1 MRTHTTPPWVIFP
14 LVPIPAMKLLHTL
27 ALLTLFPL
35 IAAAQAPPPKPGD
48 PKQTEPKKEEPKK
61 EESKKEEPKKE
72 EPKKEEPKKLAPI
85 PGYKTVSELTK
96 ADPKQFKEDAPTKPV
111 TPGFIGVDVADKGKP
126 VVEDIAPKSPAETGG
141 VKPGDI
147 ITKIGTDEVGTAAA
161 AKERL
166 RGLIADE
173 AVALTVMRD
182 GKAIALNLT
191 PKATSKPLQPSAL
204 PTPPLGVRAL
214 LGVRVGDPLK
224 DGGVPVDTL
233 TGGGAA
239 DKAGIKEKDVLL
251 QIDDRKIDATNTL
264 TELLSLKKP
273 GDTVTVKLSRDGKEQ
288 EVKAT
293 LTSDQQGGPGG
304 GRPGFGGGFG
314 GGWNDALPSA
324 WKRKDYKLAII
335 GIEYPDQKHN
345 EKVADKDWEES
356 LFSTGKYSAKSA
368 TGQNVFG
375 SMADYYKEISYDNLK
390 VEGKFAGWVE
400 VSKKRLEYSTGSG
413 TSTREKSALLTEAMD
428 KLVAKDKDALKD
440 YDGVFFLYAGGSIP
454 NVTRGSLY
462 WPHRASVRHN
472 NKSWPY
478 FIVQEGGD
486 RMTNISVF
494 CHEFGHMLGLPDLY
508 ARPEVPGMEG
518 VGVWCA
524 MSQQLGNG
532 RPQHFSAWSKM
543 QLGWAKPTMI
553 DPRVKQK
560 IVLSPIEDDPTQCV
574 KIPLR
579 TDGSEY
585 LLLENRRKKGF
596 DTELPAEGLLIWR
609 GMPGDRTQKVY
620 LEESHGIEGRGGP
633 SSSTGSVPFPSPSND
648 SFTPYTIPSSK
659 AKNGGGLDVFVT
671 SITRHPDGRV
681 TFHVGYQYQ

>member
-1 MRTHTTPPWVIFP
+1 MTR
-14 LVPIPAMKLLHTL
+14 LRAL
-27 ALLTLFPL
+27 ALLALFPL
-35 IAAAQAPPPKPGD
+35 IGLAQ
-48 PKQTEPKKEEPKK
+48 EP
-61 EESKKEEPKKE
+61 PKKE
-72 EPKKEEPKKLAPI
+72 EPKKEEPKKVELKKEEPKKLDPI
-85 PGYKTVSELTK
+85 PGYKSVAELAK
-96 ADPKQFKEDAPTKPV
+96 ADPKQFKDEGPAKAV

-126 VVEDIAPKSPAETGG
+126 TVEDIAPKSPAEIGG
-141 VKPGDI
+141 VKAGDV
-147 ITKIGTDEVGTAAA
+147 ITKIGSDEVGTAAA

-166 RGLIADE
+166 RGLNADE
-173 AVALTVMRD
+173 AVALTVLRD
-182 GKAIALNLT
+182 GKAVVLNLT
-191 PKATSKPLQPSAL
+191 PKATSKPIAPSATPTL
-204 PTPPLGVRAL
+204 PTTRAL
-214 LGVRVGDPLK
+214 LGVRVGDAGK
-224 DGGVPVDTL
+224 DGGLTVDTL
-233 TGGGAA
+233 TPGGAA
-239 DKAGIKEKDVLL
+239 EKAGIKEKDILL
-251 QIDDRKIDATNTL
+251 QLDGKKIEPPNNL
-264 TELLSLKKP
+264 TDLLSEKKP
-273 GDTVTVKLSRDGKEQ
+273 GDAVTLKLTRDGKSQ
-288 EVKAT
+288 EVKVT
-293 LTSDQQGGPGG
+293 LTGDTQGGG
-304 GRPGFGGGFG
+304 GRPGGGGGGFG
-314 GGWNDALPSA
+314 GAGGWNDGLPSA

-345 EKVADKDWEES
+345 EKIADKDWEES
-356 LFSTGKYSAKSA
+356 LFSGGKYTAKSA
-368 TGQNVFG
+368 TGQTVYG
-375 SMADYYKEISYDNLK
+375 SMADYYKEISYGDLK

-400 VSKKRLEYSTGSG
+400 VSKKRMEYSTGSG
-413 TSTREKSALLTEAMD
+413 TSTREKSSLLTEAMD
-428 KLVAKDKDALKD
+428 KLVEKDKDALKD

-486 RMTNISVF
+486 KMTNISVF

-524 MSQQLGNG
+524 MSNQLGNG
-532 RPQHFSAWSKM
+532 RPQHFSAWSKT
-543 QLGWAKPTMI
+543 QLGWVKPTMI

-574 KIPLR
+574 KIPVR

-596 DTELPAEGLLIWR
+596 DSELPAEGLLIWR
-609 GMPGDRTQKVY
+609 GLPGDRTQKVY

-633 SSSTGSVPFPSPSND
+633 GSSPTSVPYPSPSND

-659 AKNGGGLDVFVT
+659 AKNGGGLDVFIT

-681 TFHVGYQYQ
+681 TFHIGYEYQ

>member
-1 MRTHTTPPWVIFP
+1 MTRLRALALLALFP
-14 LVPIPAMKLLHTL
+14 LVGL
-27 ALLTLFPL
+27 AQEP
-35 IAAAQAPPPKPGD
+35 
-48 PKQTEPKKEEPKK
+48 PKKEEPKK

-72 EPKKEEPKKLAPI
+72 EPKKLDPI
-85 PGYKTVSELTK
+85 PGYKAVGELVK
-96 ADPKQFKEDAPTKPV
+96 ADPKQFKDEAPAKVV
-111 TPGFIGVDVADKGKP
+111 TPGFLGVDVADKGKP
-126 VVEDIAPKSPAETGG
+126 IVEDIAPKSPAELGG
-141 VKPGDI
+141 VKVSDV
-147 ITKIGTDEVGTAAA
+147 ITKIGSDEVGTAAA

-166 RGLIADE
+166 RGLNADE
-173 AVALTVMRD
+173 AVALTVLRD
-182 GKAIALNLT
+182 GKALVLNLT
-191 PKATSKPLQPSAL
+191 PKATSKPITPSATPTQPS
-204 PTPPLGVRAL
+204 TRAL
-214 LGVRVGDPLK
+214 LGVRIGDPGK
-224 DGGVPVDTL
+224 DGGLTVDTL
-233 TGGGAA
+233 TQGGAA
-239 DKAGIKEKDVLL
+239 EKAGIKEKDILL
-251 QIDDRKIDATNTL
+251 QLDGKKIEPPNNL
-264 TELLSLKKP
+264 TDLLADKKS
-273 GDTVTVKLSRDGKEQ
+273 GDTVTLKLTREGKPQ
-288 EVKAT
+288 EVKVT
-293 LTSDQQGGPGG
+293 LTGDTQGGPGG
-304 GRPGFGGGFG
+304 GRPGGGFGAG
-314 GGWNDALPSA
+314 GGWNDTLPSA

-345 EKVADKDWEES
+345 EKIADKDWEES
-356 LFSTGKYSAKSA
+356 LFSGGKYTAKSA
-368 TGQNVFG
+368 TGQTVFG
-375 SMADYYKEISYDNLK
+375 SMADYYKEISYGDLK

-400 VSKKRLEYSTGSG
+400 VGKKRLEYTTGSG
-413 TSTREKSALLTEAMD
+413 TSTREKSSLLTEAMD

-478 FIVQEGGD
+478 FIVQEGAD
-486 RMTNISVF
+486 KMTNISVF

-532 RPQHFSAWSKM
+532 RPQHFSAWSKT
-543 QLGWAKPTMI
+543 QLGWVRPTMI

-560 IVLSPIEDDPTQCV
+560 IALSPIEDDPTQCV

-596 DTELPAEGLLIWR
+596 DSELPAEGLLIWR
-609 GMPGDRTQKVY
+609 AMPGDRTQKVY

-633 SSSTGSVPFPSPSND
+633 SSATGAVPFPSPSND

-659 AKNGGGLDVFVT
+659 AKNGGGLDVFIT

-681 TFHVGYQYQ
+681 TFHVGYEYQ